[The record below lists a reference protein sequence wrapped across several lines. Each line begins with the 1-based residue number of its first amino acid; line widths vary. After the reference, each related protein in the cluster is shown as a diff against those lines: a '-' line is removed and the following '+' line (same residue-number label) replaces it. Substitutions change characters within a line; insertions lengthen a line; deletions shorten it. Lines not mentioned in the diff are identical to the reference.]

1 MKIFKQTL
9 KILLIL
15 ANIAI
20 ISLGIW
26 YTIHLLNTQNPAG
39 WALMTVLVVILIAIS
54 IIIPC
59 NEPDYFLF
67 NPILGKTIYHKCGE
81 FYVDIKKEYYSLY
94 YDKILIK
101 DEICRIRFS
110 QVSSEKEL
118 LLKFKEALDEKY
130 DEKLKLQEKK
140 DFLLKSD
147 GYVDPALRREKRI
160 NKIL

>member
-15 ANIAI
+15 VNIAI

-26 YTIHLLNTQNPAG
+26 YTIHLLNAQNSAG
-39 WALMTVLVVILIAIS
+39 GVLIIVLVIILTAIS

-81 FYVDIKKEYYSLY
+81 FYVDFKGNYYCLY
-94 YDKILIK
+94 EDNIFFKNQICKIYFT
-101 DEICRIRFS
+101 E
-110 QVSSEKEL
+110 VSSEKEL

-140 DFLLKSD
+140 ISYLNQMVMLTLL
-147 GYVDPALRREKRI
+147 
-160 NKIL
+160 